1 MEQQERSITMKRTL
15 NRSLLSVCAALFIAA
30 CAHMPGANHSSPVAE
45 VGSNMEQVDA
55 DLRDAA
61 MQVDTVDASID
72 TLLGAEGALSSAFA
86 RYSRNVEEME
96 RVGEELEQH
105 VDAMRSQGFDYF
117 TEWREQTADVSNP
130 EVVDISE
137 ARHEESRAAFTE
149 LSRSGVDVKRTL
161 QTYLSDLRDI
171 ETYLSNDL
179 TPAGVKAI
187 EPVAEQARKDGEAL
201 QEAIEPMLSALN
213 KARSTMD
220 LSAVTN

>member
-1 MEQQERSITMKRTL
+1 MKQTL
-15 NRSLLSVCAALFIAA
+15 NRSLLSLCVALFVAA
-30 CAHMPGANHSSPVAE
+30 CANMPGASNNSPVEE

-55 DLRDAA
+55 NLRDAV

-72 TLLGAEGALSSAFA
+72 TLLNADGSLNPAFD
-86 RYSRNVEEME
+86 RYARNVEEME
-96 RVGEELEQH
+96 RVGEELQQH

-117 TEWREQTADVSNP
+117 AEWREQTTDVNNP

-137 ARHEESRAAFTE
+137 ARHEETRAAFTE
-149 LSRSGVDVKRTL
+149 LSRSGVDVKRNL
-161 QTYLSDLRDI
+161 QTYISDLRDI

-201 QEAIEPMLSALN
+201 QKAIEPMLNALN

-220 LSAVTN
+220 VSAVTN

>member
-1 MEQQERSITMKRTL
+1 MKRTL

-30 CAHMPGANHSSPVAE
+30 CANMPGANNGSPVAE

-55 DLRDAA
+55 DLRDAV

-72 TLLGAEGALSSAFA
+72 TLLGAEGALNSAFA

-105 VDAMRSQGFDYF
+105 VDAMRTQGFDYF
-117 TEWREQTADVSNP
+117 AEWREQTTDVSNP
-130 EVVDISE
+130 DVVDISE

-149 LSRSGVDVKRTL
+149 LTRSGVDVKRTL
-161 QTYLSDLRDI
+161 QTYISDLRDI

-201 QEAIEPMLSALN
+201 QEAIEPMLNALN